1 MVAEINERKY
11 MKSVIVF
18 SAIAAAILG
27 LAGCGGG
34 GGGSSATLPK
44 LTTLSVFGDGAGV
57 ARAEQD
63 GITMHIM
70 TGDIQNQSLDGPD
83 IAVDLSNLSSSG
95 SNQYGEFYSGLVTIN
110 GVPVNLDVYASDR
123 GESFIMYG
131 FSGNVDAL
139 AAFGSKV
146 SNIPTGSYQYLGTNI
161 IGARAGGFAEVGTF
175 GMTVNFSSGT
185 AAITGTTARTAI
197 SGTGL
202 SVNNSN
208 GTFTGNN
215 LTLTV
220 NGQSTAATIHGHFHG
235 NGAVGISGIYHDNA
249 AIPVY
254 AGAIAGSR

>member
-1 MVAEINERKY
+1 MKNLIKLTLTASAVALL
-11 MKSVIVF
+11 
-18 SAIAAAILG
+18 SA
-27 LAGCGGG
+27 CGGG

-44 LTTLSVFGDGAGV
+44 LNTLSVFGDGAGV
-57 ARAEQD
+57 ARVEQD

-83 IAVDLSNLSSSG
+83 VAVDISNLTSIG
-95 SNQYGEFYSGLVTIN
+95 FNQYGEFYSGPVTIN
-110 GVPVNLDVYASDR
+110 GVQVNFDVYANDI
-123 GESFIMYG
+123 GESFIMYA
-131 FSGNVDAL
+131 FSDNDDAL
-139 AAFGSKV
+139 AAFGPKV

-161 IGARAGGFAEVGTF
+161 IGERTGTFTEFGTF
-175 GMTVNFSSGT
+175 GMTVNFTNGT
-185 AAITGTTARTAI
+185 AAITGSTTNTAI

-220 NGQSTAATIHGHFHG
+220 SGQSTAATIHGHFHG
-235 NGAVGISGIYHDNA
+235 NGAIGISGIYHDNA
-249 AIPVY
+249 TTPTY